1 MSMTKYAG
9 VGPVEFRYQAHELT
23 IEAQAER
30 IAALA
35 VEDGKLYAP
44 SNDELIRM
52 IENIADQLSS
62 VASQLVDVRQRLDK
76 LEARNSDSYPQGTV
90 LVSSLIE
97 PWQKAFDRLSTEGF
111 LQSE

>member
-1 MSMTKYAG
+1 MTKYAG

-30 IAALA
+30 IAALG

-44 SNDELIRM
+44 SNDELVRM
-52 IENIADQLSS
+52 IENIADQLSA

-76 LEARNSDSYPQGTV
+76 LEAATVEMAVEHDWNAKLVRFAQG
-90 LVSSLIE
+90 
-97 PWQKAFDRLSTEGF
+97 FD
-111 LQSE
+111 